1 MCVYTE
7 DFTVNID
14 QNTVSVK
21 PNYHSDFIL
30 PQSVPAKL
38 IDISVE
44 DGHNGN
50 QVCLQGLVSMNANSS
65 DESCR

>member
-21 PNYHSDFIL
+21 TNYYSSIL

-44 DGHNGN
+44 DGHNGD